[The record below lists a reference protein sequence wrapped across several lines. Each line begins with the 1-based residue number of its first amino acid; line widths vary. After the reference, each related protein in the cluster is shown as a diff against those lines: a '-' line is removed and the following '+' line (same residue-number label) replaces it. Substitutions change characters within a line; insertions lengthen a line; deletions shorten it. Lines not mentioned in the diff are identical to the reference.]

1 MSDRRL
7 SRRTFLKMA
16 GLSTLGAAALGAGG
30 VGYAYEVEPGWIEV
44 TSLQLD
50 LPRLPA
56 EFDGYRILQVSD
68 IHADEWMTSERLSEI
83 VRLVNGQRP
92 DLVVITGDFV
102 TSEDFT
108 EVSASDVAPGLVEP
122 LSRLKPRDST
132 VAVLGNHDHWTDP
145 ELVRHV
151 VRESGIT
158 ELSNS
163 VHTVER
169 EDATLHVAG
178 VDDVMENQ
186 DRLDLVLDRLP
197 SSGAAVL
204 LAHEPDFA
212 GTSAA
217 TGRFDLQLSGH
228 SHGGQI
234 RLPLLGAPVLPPLAR
249 KYPKGL
255 YEVVEMIQYTN
266 RGLGMIE
273 PRVRF
278 NCRPEIT
285 VFTLQVAD
293 SDVK

>member
-7 SRRTFLKMA
+7 SRRAFLKMA
-16 GLSTLGAAALGAGG
+16 GLSTFGAAALGAGG

-145 ELVRHV
+145 ELVRRV

-158 ELSNS
+158 ELSNA
-163 VHTVER
+163 VHTIER
-169 EDATLHVAG
+169 KDAALHVAG
-178 VDDVMENQ
+178 VDDVMEQQ

-249 KYPKGL
+249 EYPAGL
-255 YEVVEMIQYTN
+255 YEVGEMVQYTN
-266 RGLGMIE
+266 RGVGMIE

-285 VFTLQVAD
+285 VLTLR
-293 SDVK
+293 KLRR

>member
-7 SRRTFLKMA
+7 SRRAFLKMA
-16 GLSTLGAAALGAGG
+16 GLSTFGAAALGAGG

-285 VFTLQVAD
+285 VLTLRKLRKQT
-293 SDVK
+293 

>member
-1 MSDRRL
+1 MSERRL
-7 SRRTFLKMA
+7 SRRAFLKMA

-30 VGYAYEVEPGWIEV
+30 VGYAYEVEPGWIDV

-68 IHADEWMTSERLSEI
+68 VHADEWMTPERLSEI
-83 VRLVNGQRP
+83 VRLVNDQSP
-92 DLVVITGDFV
+92 DLIAITGDFV

-108 EVSASDVAPGLVEP
+108 EVSASDAAPGLIEP
-122 LSRLKPRDST
+122 LGRLKPRDST
-132 VAVLGNHDHWTDP
+132 VAVLGNHDHWADP
-145 ELVRHV
+145 ELVRRV
-151 VRESGIT
+151 IRDSGIT
-158 ELSNS
+158 DLSNA

-169 EDATLHVAG
+169 KDVKLHVAG

-249 KYPKGL
+249 EYPAGL
-255 YEVVEMIQYTN
+255 YEVGEMVQYTN
-266 RGLGMIE
+266 RGVGMIE

-285 VFTLQVAD
+285 VLTLR
-293 SDVK
+293 KLRR

>member
-7 SRRTFLKMA
+7 SRRAFLKTA
-16 GLSTLGAAALGAGG
+16 GLSTFGAAALGAGG

-68 IHADEWMTSERLSEI
+68 IHADEWMTPERLSEI
-83 VRLVNGQRP
+83 VRLVNDQSP
-92 DLVVITGDFV
+92 DLIAITGDFV

-108 EVSASDVAPGLVEP
+108 EVSASDAAPGLIEP

-145 ELVRHV
+145 ELVRRV

-158 ELSNS
+158 ELSNA
-163 VHTVER
+163 VHTIER
-169 EDATLHVAG
+169 KDAALHVAG
-178 VDDVMENQ
+178 VDDVMEQQ

-212 GTSAA
+212 DTSAA

-249 KYPKGL
+249 EYPAGL
-255 YEVVEMIQYTN
+255 YEVGEMVQYTN
-266 RGLGMIE
+266 RGVGMIE

-285 VFTLQVAD
+285 VLTLR
-293 SDVK
+293 KLRR

>member
-1 MSDRRL
+1 
-7 SRRTFLKMA
+7 MA

-30 VGYAYEVEPGWIEV
+30 VGYAYEVEPGWSEISSVRLE
-44 TSLQLD
+44 
-50 LPRLPA
+50 LPRLSA
-56 EFDGYRILQVSD
+56 EFDGYRIVQVSD
-68 IHADEWMTSERLSEI
+68 IHADEWMTPERLSEI

-108 EVSASDVAPGLVEP
+108 EVSATDVAPGLVEP

-132 VAVLGNHDHWTDP
+132 VAVLGNHDHWTDS
-145 ELVRHV
+145 ELVRRV
-151 VRESGIT
+151 IRESGIVD
-158 ELSNS
+158 LSNA
-163 VHTVER
+163 VHPVER
-169 EDATLHVAG
+169 KDVELHVAG

-197 SSGAAVL
+197 STGAAIL

-212 GTSAA
+212 DTSAA
-217 TGRFDLQLSGH
+217 TRRFDLQLSGH

-249 KYPKGL
+249 EYPEGL

-285 VFTLQVAD
+285 VFTLGSAQT
-293 SDVK
+293 SQT